1 LGEAS
6 LVHAVEEQLVN
17 RVAIGIVR
25 VHVLGP
31 YQVFN
36 VDPRGASRVLLQ
48 HNVVPREELPVQLDV
63 GQLLDGEEVVELR
76 FDWEEFLPGED
87 KAEMPL
93 LSLCWSEIEKKERI
107 TFLVLLEKKNF
118 SFGFFNYV

>member
-93 LSLCWSEIEKKERI
+93 LSLCWSEIEKKGKNY
-107 TFLVLLEKKNF
+107 FFGAVGKEK
-118 SFGFFNYV
+118 FFVWIF

>member
-76 FDWEEFLPGED
+76 FDWEEFLPGEYET
-87 KAEMPL
+87 EMPL
-93 LSLCWSEIEKKERI
+93 LSLCWSEIEKKGRNY
-107 TFLVLLEKKNF
+107 FCGAVGKEK
-118 SFGFFNYV
+118 FFVWIF